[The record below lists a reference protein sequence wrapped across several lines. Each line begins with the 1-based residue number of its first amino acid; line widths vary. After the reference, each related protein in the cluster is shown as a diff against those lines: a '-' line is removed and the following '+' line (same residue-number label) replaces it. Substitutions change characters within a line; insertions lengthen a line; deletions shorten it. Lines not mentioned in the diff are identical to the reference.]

1 MRLLLSTAIA
11 FAIAALIWASYD
23 AGVRKGRFDAR
34 FELQGR

>member
-11 FAIAALIWASYD
+11 FALVGLVWASYD

-34 FELQGR
+34 FALQGR